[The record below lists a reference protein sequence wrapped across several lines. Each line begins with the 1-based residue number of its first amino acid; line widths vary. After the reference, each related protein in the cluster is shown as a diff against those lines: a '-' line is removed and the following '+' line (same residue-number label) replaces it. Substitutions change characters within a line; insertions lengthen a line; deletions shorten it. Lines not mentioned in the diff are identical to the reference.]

1 MANMRALR
9 TLAVATITAAT
20 LGLTAVPAHADTQT
34 KKDASGDVV
43 GLEDGGGNGT
53 AADRRRTDVLS
64 LTGDHGDGRL
74 RFTFTMADTSQAR
87 GGSFLSAQARF
98 VTTDGSE
105 YYASLERVGGGDA
118 TTALRREGQP
128 VTCRGLAGRVVSAK
142 DRYVLVVP
150 RSCVGNPDAVRFGGV
165 VNYLTPS
172 STILGDDARRDGTTG
187 RDARL
192 GTTALR
198 NN

>member
-1 MANMRALR
+1 MAHMRALR
-9 TLAVATITAAT
+9 PLAVATITAAT

-34 KKDASGDVV
+34 KKDARGDVV
-43 GLEDGGGNGT
+43 ALEDGATST

-64 LTGDHGDGRL
+64 LTGEHGDGRL
-74 RFTFTMADTSQAR
+74 RFTFAMADTSQAS
-87 GGSFLSAQARF
+87 GGSFLSAQARI
-98 VTTDGSE
+98 VTPDGGD

-118 TTALRREGQP
+118 TTALRRDDQP

-150 RSCVGNPDAVRFGGV
+150 RSCVGNPGSVRFGGV

-192 GTTALR
+192 GATALR